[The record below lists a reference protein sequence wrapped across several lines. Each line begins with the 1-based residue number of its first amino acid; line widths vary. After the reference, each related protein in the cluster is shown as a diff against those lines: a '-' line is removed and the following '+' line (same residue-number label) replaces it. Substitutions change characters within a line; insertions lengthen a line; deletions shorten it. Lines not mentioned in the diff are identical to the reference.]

1 MTEHDKEFIKEIF
14 EKRRYQHR
22 KASGEFKQDV
32 WMMTN
37 QACITAGL
45 IGQGRL
51 YFPLSEEMLG
61 AIPIDEFIA
70 EMQRRG
76 YTVWKNKSETIL
88 MVDMNLPQ
96 MADDVFELIS

>member
-1 MTEHDKEFIKEIF
+1 MMTEFDKEILE
-14 EKRRYQHR
+14 RMRHQRR
-22 KASGEFKQDV
+22 KASGEFKRDI
-32 WMMTN
+32 WIMTN
-37 QACITAGL
+37 QACITASL
-45 IGQGRL
+45 MGQGRL

-76 YTVWKNKSETIL
+76 YTVWKNKSKTVL

-96 MADDVFELIS
+96 MADDYFELCESV

>member
-1 MTEHDKEFIKEIF
+1 MIDKEFIEEIF
-14 EKRRYQHR
+14 EKRRHQRY

-32 WMMTN
+32 WVTIN
-37 QACITAGL
+37 QVFITAGL

-51 YFPLSEEMLG
+51 YFPLSEEILG
-61 AIPIDEFIA
+61 AIPVDEFIA

-76 YTVWKNKSETIL
+76 YTVWKNESKTVL

-96 MADDVFELIS
+96 IRDCVPQSREE